1 LESQGF
7 GYQNIHIEFDYR
19 PFPLKLVPSTKTKSN
34 CSSSRL
40 YLSMIKSKTSP
51 ILPLFFF
58 LISLLLVI
66 ANASSNAMSNPK

>member
-34 CSSSRL
+34 CSSIVCI
-40 YLSMIKSKTSP
+40 YQIKSKTSP
-51 ILPLFFF
+51 ILPLFSFDQ
-58 LISLLLVI
+58 LVLVI